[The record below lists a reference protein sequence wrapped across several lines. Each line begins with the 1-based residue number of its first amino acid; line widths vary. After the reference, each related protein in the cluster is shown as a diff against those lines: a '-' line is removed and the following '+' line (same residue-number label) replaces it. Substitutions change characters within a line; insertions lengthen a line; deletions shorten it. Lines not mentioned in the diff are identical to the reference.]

1 MCDSNTCKQ
10 VEVINPKQSK
20 KIVMVDA
27 CIADEIQELN
37 DKGVL
42 TLGCCCGHGKAGQI
56 QIYQNESGSWKEIIS
71 PPIALIDEQSIYL
84 AKKLEYIP
92 FPFYYANGQKCNIW
106 QMHLKSGCITE
117 KDCREWHL
125 VHAIPCVT

>member
-84 AKKLEYIP
+84 AK
-92 FPFYYANGQKCNIW
+92 NWNIFHSLFIM
-106 QMHLKSGCITE
+106 QTVRNVIYGRCI
-117 KDCREWHL
+117 
-125 VHAIPCVT
+125 